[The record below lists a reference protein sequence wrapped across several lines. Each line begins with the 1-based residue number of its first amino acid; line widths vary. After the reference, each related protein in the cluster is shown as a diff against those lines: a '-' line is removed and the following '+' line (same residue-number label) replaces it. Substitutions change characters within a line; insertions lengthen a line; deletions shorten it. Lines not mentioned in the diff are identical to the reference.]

1 MQQVKMLVKISVVGV
16 LQLQLVKIEF
26 VLMHPIQLIQKKVVE
41 VGSRLVLLD

>member
-16 LQLQLVKIEF
+16 SLLQHVKIEF
-26 VLMHPIQLIQKKVVE
+26 VLMHQIQLIQKKDVE